1 MPAFGT
7 ASLSRLATCHEDLQR
22 VMAEAIATSPVD
34 FAIVAGHRGQAEQ
47 DRCCME
53 GKSKTP
59 WPTSKHNHQPS
70 LAVDVAPYVGG
81 KIVWND
87 KELFRDLAHHIFATA
102 DRLGIR
108 LRWGGNW
115 SDNADE
121 PPHSTFI
128 DMPHFELRGL

>member
-7 ASLSRLATCHEDLQR
+7 SSLSRLATCHNDLQH
-22 VMAEAIATSPVD
+22 VMGEAIATSPVD
-34 FAIVAGHRGQAEQ
+34 FAIVAGHRDQLEQ
-47 DRCCME
+47 DKCCLE

-59 WPTSKHNHQPS
+59 WPTSKHNATPS
-70 LAVDVAPYVGG
+70 LAVDIAPYRDHEL
-81 KIVWND
+81 VWND

-115 SDNADE
+115 SDNAE
-121 PPHSTFI
+121 APARSTFI
-128 DMPHFELRGL
+128 DMPHFELWGF